1 MKVLGILGSPRP
13 NGNTATLL
21 RRVLA
26 GAAAQGATTTTISAN
41 KLAIRACQSCDGC
54 KKTGKCTLKDDMQ
67 EIYDKINEADTIIF
81 ASPNYMGGIAGNLKP
96 ILDRLYSYISVT
108 ATGDLVT
115 TIKTPK
121 KVMLLITQ
129 NAPEEYTHYIEAFT
143 PLRGIL
149 HLIFQGNFNALAE
162 LLVAPGMK
170 GPHSVADNA
179 QLLQKAYAIGAEL
192 VENLANK
199 KMTQSSS

>member
-21 RRVLA
+21 HHVLA
-26 GAAAQGATTTTISAN
+26 GAASQGATTTTISAN
-41 KLAIRACQSCDGC
+41 KFAIRACQSCDGC
-54 KKTGKCTLKDDMQ
+54 KRTGKCTLKDDMQ
-67 EIYDKINEADTIIF
+67 EIYDKINESDAIIF

-96 ILDRLYSYISVT
+96 ILDRLYSYIAVSE
-108 ATGDLVT
+108 TGELST

-129 NAPEEYTHYIEAFT
+129 NAPEEYTHYFEAFT

-162 LLVAPGMK
+162 SLVAPSMK
-170 GPHSVADNA
+170 GHQSVADNA
-179 QLLQKAYAIGAEL
+179 QLLQKAYTMGAEL
-192 VENLANK
+192 VK
-199 KMTQSSS
+199 KPC